1 MERCRKTTKVSIE
14 TINVLSYFIVS
25 TNNLQYHDQ
34 ILMISLYH
42 YSPNSRILK
51 IWNAWGEER
60 SHVNFIVK
68 RASTTSNRNSGENT
82 ATSDAFI
89 HKTLVSRNSSISR
102 RQDVIPNISSSGT
115 ARTRRKVRRRNST
128 SSVGKYSCSILI
140 LLSYNINTIL
150 SKI

>member
-1 MERCRKTTKVSIE
+1 MIR
-14 TINVLSYFIVS
+14 
-25 TNNLQYHDQ
+25 YHDK
-34 ILMISLYH
+34 ILMIHSYY

-68 RASTTSNRNSGENT
+68 RASTTSNRNSGENST
-82 ATSDAFI
+82 TSDALI

-128 SSVGKYSCSILI
+128 SSVGKYSFSFLI
-140 LLSYNINTIL
+140 RSYFNNYIL
-150 SKI
+150 SKS

>member
-1 MERCRKTTKVSIE
+1 M
-14 TINVLSYFIVS
+14 
-25 TNNLQYHDQ
+25 
-34 ILMISLYH
+34 ILMRYHAKISMTSSY
-42 YSPNSRILK
+42 YFSPNSRILK

-68 RASTTSNRNSGENT
+68 RASTTSNRSSGENI

-102 RQDVIPNISSSGT
+102 RQDVIPNTSSSGT

-128 SSVGKYSCSILI
+128 SSVGKYSFFILI
-140 LLSYNINTIL
+140 RFNFNTYL
-150 SKI
+150 N

>member
-1 MERCRKTTKVSIE
+1 MIH
-14 TINVLSYFIVS
+14 SY
-25 TNNLQYHDQ
+25 Y
-34 ILMISLYH
+34 

-68 RASTTSNRNSGENT
+68 RASTTSNRNSGENS

-128 SSVGKYSCSILI
+128 SSVGKYSFSFLI
-140 LLSYNINTIL
+140 RSNFNNYLKQALFIDDSNLSR
-150 SKI
+150 